1 MRTLTA
7 LVALIALS
15 ACDAPELDQAKQ
27 DLASIGGQ
35 VIASAS
41 GAVDTRSACMLAG
54 QSEAFCGCV
63 QERMGSRITPEHI
76 EAITSVARDALGGE
90 GMENAARTAQNI
102 DPATRDALIQCA
114 THAAVQGALGTGAAE
129 N

>member
-7 LVALIALS
+7 LAALIALA
-15 ACDAPELDQAKQ
+15 ACDAPDLDQAKQ
-27 DLASIGGQ
+27 DLASVGGQ
-35 VIASAS
+35 VLQSAS
-41 GAVDTRSACMLAG
+41 GVVDTRTACMLAG

-63 QERMGSRITPEHI
+63 QERMGSRITGEHLEDITGVVAGAVQSGSI
-76 EAITSVARDALGGE
+76 EG
-90 GMENAARTAQNI
+90 AARSASDI

-114 THAAVQGALGTGAAE
+114 THAAVQGALGEGAAE